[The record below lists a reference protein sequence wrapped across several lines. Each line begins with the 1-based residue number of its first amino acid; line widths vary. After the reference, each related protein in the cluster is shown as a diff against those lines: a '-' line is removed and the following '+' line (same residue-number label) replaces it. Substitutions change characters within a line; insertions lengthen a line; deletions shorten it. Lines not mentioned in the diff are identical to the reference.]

1 MRHMAA
7 DLMISEGAPMT
18 RLDVSD
24 AIAHAT
30 ASAEGVR
37 ATARERAKTFAANV
51 LMRFAVPV
59 MAGLFCLALFITS
72 AIFAGAARKDALQDA
87 KSDIETA
94 AAFISSALDA
104 HRASQSERLSIIK
117 SALPARLAPAGRRF
131 YLTDA
136 QGQIIGSFNTVEEV
150 GGALASKLGSALPI
164 TFFGEKAGVMTMR
177 LDKGGE
183 ALASA
188 RTLREPHGQI
198 AVIQSKADILAQWR
212 ASSSRLAILVGSTML
227 VTVLLALAYQWQAN
241 RAREIAQQCD
251 QLGARIDV
259 ALNRGHCGLWDWD
272 LARGRITWSNS
283 MFQML
288 RQPERS
294 GSLSIGEVSSMMNAA
309 DIDLTEVA
317 KTLINSKITS
327 IDRTFRMRTGDGE
340 WKWLRARAEV
350 VRHSRDDGLH
360 LVGIAIDTTEQKR
373 LAESTRTAGER
384 LQDAIEAISEAF
396 VLWDADKK
404 LVLCNSKFLR
414 LHNLPV
420 GADKRGAHYD
430 DVMRQGSQPRVLTQ
444 VPVPERPLNGARS
457 YEAQLVDGR
466 WLQINERVT
475 KDGGYVSV
483 GTDISGHKQHEEKLM
498 ESERRLTG
506 MVADLRRSRQT
517 LEQQAQQLADLA
529 ERYLEQKAEAEL
541 ASSAKSEFLAN
552 MSHELRTPLNAIIGF
567 SEIMERQTFGDLG
580 CPRYVDYSAHIR
592 ASGQHLLGI
601 ISDVL
606 DMSTLE
612 AGRMLLV
619 RTEFDIDV
627 VVQTVI
633 EKIKDEAIEK
643 DITLRVE
650 VLPGIPVCADRE
662 ALEKIIGKLMRN
674 AIKFSFQGG
683 RVSLRCRLVDGAMH
697 IFVEDS
703 GVGIPREALDRICR
717 PFEQIN
723 SPLQNGIKG
732 SGLGLAIARSL
743 AELHGGSLRIRS
755 LEGRGTVV
763 RVRLPISPGALKAI
777 AARARS
783 DAKEIPDEVAA

>member
-1 MRHMAA
+1 
-7 DLMISEGAPMT
+7 MT
-18 RLDVSD
+18 RLHVSD
-24 AIAHAT
+24 AVAHAI
-30 ASAEGVR
+30 ASAEDVR
-37 ATARERAKTFAANV
+37 ATARARAKTLAAEV

-59 MAGLFCLALFITS
+59 MASVFCTALFITS
-72 AIFAGAARKDALQDA
+72 AIFAGAARTDALQDA
-87 KSDIETA
+87 KADIETA
-94 AAFISSALDA
+94 AAFISAALDA
-104 HRASQSERLSIIK
+104 NNASEIERPGIIK
-117 SALPARLAPAGRRF
+117 SALPVRLAPPGRRF

-136 QGQIIGSFNTVEEV
+136 QGQIIGSHNATQDI
-150 GGALASKLGSALPI
+150 GGALANKLGSALPI
-164 TFFGEKAGVMTMR
+164 TIFGEKAGVMTMR
-177 LDKGGE
+177 LENGGE

-188 RTLREPHGQI
+188 RTLREPHGQV
-198 AVIQSKADILAQWR
+198 AVIQSKADILAKWR
-212 ASSSRLAILVGSTML
+212 ASSLRLAILVGSTIL
-227 VTVLLALAYQWQAN
+227 VTILLAFAYQWQAN

-272 LARGRITWSNS
+272 LARGRIMWSNS
-283 MFQML
+283 MFEML
-288 RQPERS
+288 RQPERA

-317 KTLINSKITS
+317 KTLINSKVTS

-396 VLWDADKK
+396 VLWDADKR

-414 LHNLPV
+414 LHNLPIGV
-420 GADKRGAHYD
+420 DKSGAHYND
-430 DVMRQGSQPRVLTQ
+430 IMRQGSQPLVVTQ

-483 GTDISGHKQHEEKLM
+483 GTDISVHKQHEEKLM

-619 RTEFDIDV
+619 KTEFDIDS
-627 VVQTVI
+627 VVQTVLENI
-633 EKIKDEAIEK
+633 KVEAAEKEIA
-643 DITLRVE
+643 LRVE
-650 VLPGIPVCADRE
+650 VLPGIPVRADRE
-662 ALEKIIGKLMRN
+662 ALEKIVGKLMRN
-674 AIKFSFQGG
+674 AIKFSLQGG
-683 RVSLRCRLVDGAMH
+683 RVSLRCRLTDGAMH

-703 GVGIPREALDRICR
+703 GVGIPRGALDRICR

-723 SPLQNGIKG
+723 SPLQNGMKG

-763 RVRLPISPGALKAI
+763 RVRLPISPNALKAI
-777 AARARS
+777 AARARN
-783 DAKEIPDEVAA
+783 EVKGISGEAAA

>member
-1 MRHMAA
+1 M
-7 DLMISEGAPMT
+7 
-18 RLDVSD
+18 
-24 AIAHAT
+24 
-30 ASAEGVR
+30 
-37 ATARERAKTFAANV
+37 
-51 LMRFAVPV
+51 
-59 MAGLFCLALFITS
+59 
-72 AIFAGAARKDALQDA
+72 
-87 KSDIETA
+87 
-94 AAFISSALDA
+94 
-104 HRASQSERLSIIK
+104 
-117 SALPARLAPAGRRF
+117 
-131 YLTDA
+131 
-136 QGQIIGSFNTVEEV
+136 
-150 GGALASKLGSALPI
+150 
-164 TFFGEKAGVMTMR
+164 
-177 LDKGGE
+177 
-183 ALASA
+183 
-188 RTLREPHGQI
+188 
-198 AVIQSKADILAQWR
+198 
-212 ASSSRLAILVGSTML
+212 
-227 VTVLLALAYQWQAN
+227 
-241 RAREIAQQCD
+241 
-251 QLGARIDV
+251 
-259 ALNRGHCGLWDWD
+259 
-272 LARGRITWSNS
+272 WSNS
-283 MFQML
+283 MFEML
-288 RQPERS
+288 RQPERA

-317 KTLINSKITS
+317 KTLINSKVTS

-396 VLWDADKK
+396 VLWDADKR

-414 LHNLPV
+414 LHNLPIGV
-420 GADKRGAHYD
+420 DKSGAHYND
-430 DVMRQGSQPRVLTQ
+430 IMRQGSQPLVVTQ

-483 GTDISGHKQHEEKLM
+483 GTDISVHKQHEEKLM

-619 RTEFDIDV
+619 KTEFDIDS
-627 VVQTVI
+627 VVQTVLENI
-633 EKIKDEAIEK
+633 KVEAAEKEIA
-643 DITLRVE
+643 LRVE
-650 VLPGIPVCADRE
+650 VLPGIPVRADRE
-662 ALEKIIGKLMRN
+662 ALEKIVGKLMRN
-674 AIKFSFQGG
+674 AIKFSLQGG
-683 RVSLRCRLVDGAMH
+683 RVSLRCRLTDGAMH

-703 GVGIPREALDRICR
+703 GVGIPRGALDRICR

-723 SPLQNGIKG
+723 SPLQNGMKG

-763 RVRLPISPGALKAI
+763 RVRLPISPNALKAI
-777 AARARS
+777 AARARN
-783 DAKEIPDEVAA
+783 EVKGISGEAAA

>member
-1 MRHMAA
+1 
-7 DLMISEGAPMT
+7 MT
-18 RLDVSD
+18 RLYVSD

-37 ATARERAKTFAANV
+37 AIAPESAKSYAAEA

-59 MAGLFCLALFITS
+59 MASLFCAALLVTS
-72 AIFAGAARKDALQDA
+72 VIFASKARVDALEDA
-87 KSDIETA
+87 KADIETA
-94 AAFISSALDA
+94 AAFISTALQTSN
-104 HRASQSERLSIIK
+104 ASGAAPLKTIK
-117 SALPARLAPAGRRF
+117 TTLPARLAPSERRF

-136 QGQIIGSFNTVEEV
+136 QGQIIGSLNASDDA
-150 GGALASKLGSALPI
+150 GGPLANKLGSALPI
-164 TFFGEKAGVMTMR
+164 TIFGEKAGVMTMR
-177 LDKGGE
+177 LDNGDE
-183 ALASA
+183 AFASA
-188 RTLREPHGQI
+188 RTLRAPHGHVAI
-198 AVIQSKADILAQWR
+198 IQSKADILAQWR
-212 ASSSRLAILVGSTML
+212 SSTLRLAILVGSTIL
-227 VTVLLALAYQWQAN
+227 VTILLAFAYQWQAN

-272 LARGRITWSNS
+272 LARGRIMWSNS
-283 MFQML
+283 MFDML
-288 RQPERS
+288 RQPARM
-294 GSLSIGEVSSMMNAA
+294 GSLSIGEVNSMMNSA

-317 KTLINSKITS
+317 KTLINSKVKS

-360 LVGIAIDTTEQKR
+360 LVGIAIDTTEQKK

-414 LHNLPV
+414 LHNLPASV
-420 GADKRGAHYD
+420 EKSGAHYD
-430 DVMRQGSQPRVLTQ
+430 DIMRQGSQPLVVTQ

-457 YEAQLVDGR
+457 YEAQLADGR

-483 GTDISGHKQHEEKLM
+483 GTDISIHKQHEEKLM

-517 LEQQAQQLADLA
+517 LELQAQQLADLA

-541 ASSAKSEFLAN
+541 ASSAKSDFLAN

-567 SEIMERQTFGDLG
+567 SEIMERQTFGELG
-580 CPRYVDYSAHIR
+580 CSRYIDYAEHIR

-627 VVQTVI
+627 VVETVLESI
-633 EKIKDEAIEK
+633 KAEAAEKEIV
-643 DITLRVE
+643 LRVE
-650 VLPGIPVCADRE
+650 MLPGIPVRADRE

-674 AIKFSFQGG
+674 AIKFSLQGG

-703 GVGIPREALDRICR
+703 GVGIPRQALDRICR

-723 SPLQNGIKG
+723 SPLQNGMKG

-755 LEGRGTVV
+755 QEGRGTVV

-777 AARARS
+777 AARARACGEVKDGS
-783 DAKEIPDEVAA
+783 DEAAA